1 MNIVD
6 FYKKYQIGLKEF
18 FEIYLERWQENP
30 NMIKI
35 CNPIKLLNMCK
46 DLPFKSISEEYPIE
60 YRSIMHLMSE
70 LENRIDEL
78 RTEDVNYYKYQI
90 KPHL

>member
-18 FEIYLERWQENP
+18 FEIYLDRWVENP
-30 NMIKI
+30 NII
-35 CNPIKLLNMCK
+35 RLWNPVKLLNLCK
-46 DLPFKSISEEYPIE
+46 DLPFKSLSEEYPSQ

-70 LENRIDEL
+70 LENRIDEIKK
-78 RTEDVNYYKYQI
+78 EDTTLNNYQI
-90 KPHL
+90 QPFL